1 MEADRGA
8 VSLPHRTAIVGI
20 GLLGGSLGMAMRRRR
35 AQVVGFDV
43 RSEVVGRA
51 IARGAI
57 DSGGTDPAI
66 VSLADFVILATPLD
80 QLAKVAAELAGLFR
94 PGCLITDVG
103 SVKAPIV
110 SKIEALLPRT
120 VRYVGGHPM
129 FGTSAQGIEA
139 ADGSLV
145 AGSTFVLTPTER
157 TDAAAVEELRQ
168 WAASLEMKPHCLS
181 PQEHDTQIASLSHLP
196 YLIASSLV
204 ASVDDV
210 QAAGPAFQEMTRVA
224 MSPPAL
230 WRSILQENHAAISA
244 SLQRFEAELARLW
257 ALEGD
262 PLKQALDHLQAKR
275 LAMFPQSKR

>member
-1 MEADRGA
+1 
-8 VSLPHRTAIVGI
+8 VGI
-20 GLLGGSLGMAMRRRR
+20 GLLGGSLGMAMRRRG

-66 VSLADFVILATPLD
+66 VSSADLVILATPLD
-80 QLAKVAAELAGLFR
+80 QLAKVAADLAGLFR

-110 SKIEALLPRT
+110 SKMEALLPRK

-129 FGTSAQGIEA
+129 FGTSAEGIEA

-157 TDAAAVEELRQ
+157 TDAAAVEELMQ
-168 WAASLEMKPHCLS
+168 WAAGLEMRPHRLS
-181 PQEHDTQIASLSHLP
+181 PQEHDDQIASLSHLP
-196 YLIASSLV
+196 YLIALSLV

-244 SLQRFEAELARLW
+244 SLERFEAELARLW

-262 PLKQALDHLQAKR
+262 PLRQALDHLQAKR